1 VRVRRG
7 AIVMLILI
15 GVAAAAAT
23 TLIAIFVPWLPT
35 SASEERDGI
44 DLVFWVTTA
53 ICIGIFSVVAAVS
66 IYAGVKFRV
75 RADDDSDGPPIH
87 GHTGL
92 EIVWT
97 AVPAVL
103 VTVIAVLSAIVLA
116 QNQRTSGEVLRVT
129 VTAQQFAWSF
139 EYPDSDVA
147 SGNLVIPVGRSTRLE
162 LGTRDVI
169 HSFWVPEFGQKQ
181 DAVRGIS
188 TSIVITPTRI
198 GEYPVICTELCGLG
212 HSLMRSRAIVLSES
226 DFRAWLREQRARPAP
241 FAPTPPAETEPG
253 ETEPDETE
261 TAPTETTPTETEP
274 GETEPAETEG
284 EGAAAA
290 REAFVSNC
298 GSCHTLAK
306 AGTNGRIG
314 PPLDR
319 LTLDEQAIERQIR
332 EGGGGMPPFEGQLT
346 DDQIEAL
353 VEYLRGGTG

>member
-15 GVAAAAAT
+15 GVAAAAVT

-53 ICIGIFSVVAAVS
+53 ICIGIFSVVASVS

-97 AVPAVL
+97 AVPAIL

-116 QNQRTSGEVLRVT
+116 QNQRTSGRVLRVN

-139 EYPDSDVA
+139 EYPDSRVT
-147 SGNLVIPVGRSTRLE
+147 SGNLVIPIGRSTKLV
-162 LGTRDVI
+162 LHTRDVI

-181 DAVRGIS
+181 DTVRGLD
-188 TSIVITPTRI
+188 TTLVITPTRI

-212 HSLMRSRAIVLSES
+212 HSLMRSRAIVLSEE
-226 DFRAWLREQRARPAP
+226 DFQAWLREQRGQAAPAP
-241 FAPTPPAETEPG
+241 PPTETEP
-253 ETEPDETE
+253 TE
-261 TAPTETTPTETEP
+261 TETTPTETEP
-274 GETEPAETEG
+274 AETEPAETEG
-284 EGAAAA
+284 ESAAAA
-290 REAFVSNC
+290 RELFVTNC
-298 GSCHTLAK
+298 GSCHTLGD
-306 AGTNGRIG
+306 AGTSGQVG
-314 PPLDR
+314 PPLDG
-319 LTLDEQAIERQIR
+319 LTLDEAAIEQQIR
-332 EGGGGMPPFEGQLT
+332 QGGGGMPPFEGQLT

-353 VEYLRGGTG
+353 VQYLREGAR